1 MSEAYQDSRGLLSLV
16 DYSAVG
22 IRDHISRLA
31 EGILNVAPLDY
42 GVFVDLTTQTNLTG
56 NVVRVMSLGTTLLSD
71 GVTIE
76 SGSEI
81 TVSTP
86 GLYNIQFSA
95 QIKKSG
101 GTKSTVDIW
110 YAKNGDDVADS
121 NTRLSLESGN
131 HSTVAAW
138 NFFEEL
144 DTGDHAEIRWASA
157 DTNVTLPYIE
167 NLTSPVRPNI
177 PSVIVTVQ
185 QIRATV

>member
-42 GVFVDLTTQTNLTG
+42 GLFVDTTTQTNLTG
-56 NVVRVMSLGTTLLSD
+56 NEVRAMSLGTTLLSD
-71 GVTIE
+71 GVSIV

-95 QIKKSG
+95 QIQKAS

-110 YAKNGDDVADS
+110 YAKNGDDAADS

-144 DTGDHAEIRWASA
+144 DTGDHVELRWASA
-157 DTNVTLPYIE
+157 DTNVTLPYLSG
-167 NLTSPVRPNI
+167 LTNPTRPNI

-185 QIRATV
+185 QIRAII

>member
-1 MSEAYQDSRGLLSLV
+1 MTEPYSDPRGLLSLV
-16 DYSAVG
+16 DQSAVG

-31 EGILNVAPLDY
+31 EAILNVAPLDY

-56 NVVRVMSLGTTLLSD
+56 NEVRAMALGTTLLSD

-76 SGSEI
+76 GGSEI

-95 QIKKSG
+95 QIAKSG

-110 YAKNGDDVADS
+110 YAKNGDDVANS
-121 NTRLSLESGN
+121 NTRLSMESGN
-131 HSTVAAW
+131 HSAVAAW

-144 DTGDHAEIRWASA
+144 DAGDTAELRWASA
-157 DTNVTLPYIE
+157 DTNITLPYIE
-167 NLTSPVRPNI
+167 NLTNPTRPNI
-177 PSVIVTVQ
+177 PSVILTVQ
-185 QIRATV
+185 QVRATV